1 MSNKLAAWDVWEED
15 FPSKGNNFD
24 QLKFLLNH
32 IVLYPSG
39 HNTQSR
45 RFSIKSDNVS
55 LVADFARSLPQVDPA
70 EWTIFKAR
78 KHCN

>member
-32 IVLYPSG
+32 VVLSPLG
-39 HNTQSR
+39 RNTQSR
-45 RFSIKSDNVS
+45 RFSIKSNNVS
-55 LVADFARSLPQVDPA
+55 LVADFARALPQVDPV
-70 EWTIFKAR
+70 ERTLYKPR
-78 KHCN
+78 KHYN